1 MLDTKGNTTAGLRK
15 LQFLLLHQLCETLRG
30 KFILGGGFAT
40 FCCGKTTD
48 FSDLDVYM
56 KVSKSSSVQEAKFV
70 SRFADGLREL
80 AVKAWR
86 SVEGLSNVDVKLYGH
101 LSIVPCSTY
110 PNVFKLLVEYQG
122 CIQPVADFCIIISSS
137 GDHPTRKGH
146 RLMCNR
152 SRRALDYNIKKLY
165 TETTDGMLYYQ
176 PMVELIQQN
185 IIHDFDLDVCKSIS
199 IVLPQSC
206 GFMASVDVSGK
217 TSWEQMYQLSMSRQS
232 EKTRTPERALK
243 YVSRLSPQLQIL
255 YQQINEH
262 LGAATVQLEGLRNEF
277 AKGIA
282 ISE

>member
-1 MLDTKGNTTAGLRK
+1 
-15 LQFLLLHQLCETLRG
+15 
-30 KFILGGGFAT
+30 
-40 FCCGKTTD
+40 
-48 FSDLDVYM
+48 
-56 KVSKSSSVQEAKFV
+56 
-70 SRFADGLREL
+70 
-80 AVKAWR
+80 
-86 SVEGLSNVDVKLYGH
+86 
-101 LSIVPCSTY
+101 
-110 PNVFKLLVEYQG
+110 
-122 CIQPVADFCIIISSS
+122 
-137 GDHPTRKGH
+137 
-146 RLMCNR
+146 MCNR